1 MGRGTGLTRPGR
13 RDFLVLAAAAVAAP
27 QLRAQVEALKPSQSS
42 AFPAF
47 SALDLEGRSMKVPA
61 PGRPAIVNFW
71 ATWCPPCR
79 AEMPL
84 LQQLTELYGD
94 KFQLQLVNFKERPAT
109 IQRYMRESAW
119 NMPVLLDPLG
129 EGAAA
134 WGVKRYPTTVGF
146 DVQGKARWRMVGE
159 LDWSTAEAG
168 KLVESLWR

>member
-1 MGRGTGLTRPGR
+1 MRRRLWLRG
-13 RDFLVLAAAAVAAP
+13 AAVSGLVFALPGIHAS
-27 QLRAQVEALKPSQSS
+27 QVELLKPSQTA
-42 AFPAF
+42 AFPSF
-47 SALDLEGRSMKVPA
+47 SALDLEGRTTKVPA
-61 PGRPAIVNFW
+61 PGRAAIVNFW

-109 IQRYMRESAW
+109 IQRYMRDSAW
-119 NMPVLLDPLG
+119 SMPVLLDPLG

-146 DVQGKARWRMVGE
+146 DAHGKPRWRMVGE

>member
-1 MGRGTGLTRPGR
+1 MKENMPRAERAVILSAGQGSRLLPLTEDLPKC
-13 RDFLVLAAAAVAAP
+13 L
-27 QLRAQVEALKPSQSS
+27 
-42 AFPAF
+42 
-47 SALDLEGRSMKVPA
+47 LDLEGRSMKVPA
-61 PGRPAIVNFW
+61 PGRAAIVNFW

-109 IQRYMRESAW
+109 IQRYMRDSAW
-119 NMPVLLDPLG
+119 NMPVLLDPQG